1 MGAVVAASIAA
12 GFSFFAVLLGLRN
25 TNRDLIEQLHF
36 EGKRDKRT
44 IYAAALAALKKFE
57 IERTADTEITA
68 RIAVAAVELVA
79 PYNVWDAAHM
89 LLTQVCRTVT
99 MPTESALGDMVRAM
113 REDLG
118 VKEPWILPLESR

>member
-12 GFSFFAVLLGLRN
+12 GFSFVAVLLGLRN
-25 TNRDLIEQLHF
+25 TNRDLIEQLSF
-36 EGKRDKRT
+36 EGKRDKRG

-57 IERTADTEITA
+57 IERTADTETTA

-79 PYNVWDAAHM
+79 PYHVWYAAHV
-89 LLTQVCRTVT
+89 LLTQVCHAVS
-99 MPTESALGDMVRAM
+99 MPTDSAWGDMVRAM

-118 VKEPWILPLESR
+118 VKEPWKLPQESR

>member
-12 GFSFFAVLLGLRN
+12 VFSFFTVLLGLRN
-25 TNRDLIEQLHF
+25 TNRDLREQLSF
-36 EGKRDKRT
+36 EGKRDKRD

-57 IERTADTEITA
+57 IQRATDTETTA

-79 PYNVWDAAHM
+79 PYHVWDAAYG
-89 LLTQVCRTVT
+89 LLMHACREVT
-99 MPTESALGDMVRAM
+99 MPTDSAWADMVRAM

-118 VKEPWILPLESR
+118 VKEPWKLPQESR